1 MSLPSDGEREA
12 LNLDEE
18 PLKDWI
24 LKAYHEKALDSE
36 EHARLVDAERLLLS
50 GPNAHYNS
58 ARYYF
63 EADPG
68 PRLEA
73 FARQLDEVSENLAAD
88 IFEPIELG
96 LKQSEPSL
104 KTPEE
109 RPRGRAN
116 AASAT
121 NLSLYIASLAG
132 PIAMRAGIDETVACS
147 LLSTVL
153 LAISR
158 VGITPVREALG

>member
-1 MSLPSDGEREA
+1 MSPGEDSEQKDQG
-12 LNLDEE
+12 LDEE
-18 PLKDWI
+18 PLREWV

-88 IFEPIELG
+88 LFEPIELG

-104 KTPEE
+104 ETPEE
-109 RPRGRAN
+109 RPRGRAS

-132 PIAMRAGIDETVACS
+132 PIALRAGIDETVACS

-153 LAISR
+153 LAVSR

>member
-1 MSLPSDGEREA
+1 MSPAADKDREG
-12 LNLDEE
+12 LNIDEE

-58 ARYYF
+58 TRYYF
-63 EADPG
+63 ETDPG

-73 FARQLDEVSENLAAD
+73 FAHQLDEVSENLAAAL
-88 IFEPIELG
+88 FEPIELG

-104 KTPEE
+104 ETPKE
-109 RPRGRAN
+109 RPRGRAS
-116 AASAT
+116 ATSAT

-132 PIAMRAGIDETVACS
+132 PIALRAGIDETVACS

-153 LAISR
+153 LAVSR
-158 VGITPVREALG
+158 VGITQVREALG